1 MRKGDYIGTYTG
13 IHFYPLD
20 PHPEDVNLEDI
31 AHALSNIC
39 RFNGHVNDFY
49 SVGTHSLNV
58 CAVLI
63 AWGES
68 EQVQLYGLLHDAAEA
83 YCCDIP
89 RPLKPYLPGYK
100 DIEAGIMTAVYKRF
114 GLEPPDKRTTDI
126 VKAADDFALALE
138 GKKLMHNIGEWK
150 LVEAE
155 GELLQMTSTEH
166 DFLRMAHHL
175 FHTTGEKP

>member
-1 MRKGDYIGTYTG
+1 MRKGDYTGTYSG

-20 PHPEDVNLEDI
+20 PRPEEVELEDI

-58 CAVLI
+58 CALLI
-63 AWGES
+63 VRGENRL
-68 EQVQLYGLLHDAAEA
+68 VQLYGLLHDAAEA

-89 RPLKPYLPGYK
+89 RPLKPYLEGYK
-100 DIEAGIMTAVYKRF
+100 EIETGIMEAIYKRF
-114 GLEPPDKRTTDI
+114 NLTPPDERT
-126 VKAADDFALALE
+126 VKVIKEADNFALALE

-150 LVEAE
+150 LVEAD
-155 GELLQMTSTEH
+155 GDLFQLTSTKY
-166 DFLRMAHHL
+166 DFLRMALHL

>member
-20 PHPEDVNLEDI
+20 PRPEDVELDDI

-39 RFNGHVNDFY
+39 RFNGHTNEFY

-58 CAVLI
+58 CAVLMS
-63 AWGES
+63 WGWS
-68 EQVQLYGLLHDAAEA
+68 KTVQLYGLLHDAAEA

-89 RPLKPYLPGYK
+89 RPLKPYLEGHK
-100 DIEAGIMTAVYKRF
+100 DIESGIMSAVYQHF
-114 GLEPPDKRTTDI
+114 GLPGPDENICKV
-126 VKAADDFALALE
+126 VKAADDHVLALE
-138 GKKLMHNIGEWK
+138 GKTLMHNIGEWN

-155 GELLQMTSTEH
+155 GDLLHLTSTKY
-166 DFLRMAHHL
+166 DFLRMAHLL
-175 FHTTGEKP
+175 FHLTA